1 MREPLRWHPGVWPA
15 AVTPD
20 EIGALLADPRRR
32 LEVVGDGAVRAVGY
46 GGELRPGGGGFEA
59 LGSLPAMY
67 PEWLGD
73 PTFASTHRVRFPY
86 IAGEMAN
93 GISTT
98 RMVVAMARAG
108 MLSFFGAGGLGAA
121 RVEAALRELSETLRS
136 SPNWGVN
143 LLHSP
148 NEPGYEDRVVD
159 LVHHHGVVN
168 VSVSAFMDLTP
179 AVVRCAATGLHT
191 DPEGRI
197 VRRTR
202 LFAKVSRPE
211 VAEKFMSP
219 APDELLRA
227 LLEQGRLT
235 ADEVSLARRI
245 PLATDVT
252 VEADSGGH
260 TDNRP
265 LTVILPAMLAL
276 RDTLSRRHGYAERVR
291 VGAAGGLGDPL
302 AVASAFACGADYV
315 VTGTVNQRSVEA
327 GTSDEVKRL
336 LAEADLADVTMAPA
350 SDMFEYGIKVQVLRR
365 GTMYANRAA
374 GLYEAYCRYD
384 SLERIPTGVRDRMER
399 DLLRA
404 GFDEAWAA
412 TRRYW
417 ADRDPDQIA
426 VAERDPKHRM
436 ALVFRSYLGQAS
448 RWAITGEP
456 SRRAD
461 YQVWCGPAIGSF
473 NRWVAGSPLA
483 EQQHCTVVQIARN
496 LMEGAAVVT
505 RTHQLRS
512 YGVRVSC
519 AGNYVPRLLS

>member
-1 MREPLRWHPGVWPA
+1 MG
-15 AVTPD
+15 
-20 EIGALLADPRRR
+20 G
-32 LEVVGDGAVRAVGY
+32 LEV
-46 GGELRPGGGGFEA
+46 
-59 LGSLPAMY
+59 LGSLPALY

-73 PTFASTHRVRFPY
+73 RTFAATHRVRLPY

-93 GISTT
+93 GISTV
-98 RMVVAMARAG
+98 RMVVAMNRAG
-108 MLSFFGAGGLGAA
+108 LLGFFGAGGLGPAQVRAA
-121 RVEAALRELSETLRS
+121 VQELAETLHPS
-136 SPNWGVN
+136 SNWGVN

-148 NEPGYEDRVVD
+148 NEPGYEDDVID
-159 LVHHHGVVN
+159 LVHHYGVAN
-168 VSVSAFMDLTP
+168 VSASAFMDLTP
-179 AVVRCAATGLHT
+179 AVVRCAATGLQA
-191 DPEGRI
+191 DAQGKI
-197 VRRTR
+197 NRRTR

-219 APDELLRA
+219 APDELLRV
-227 LLEQGRLT
+227 LLDQGRLT
-235 ADEVSLARRI
+235 ADEAALARRV

-265 LTVILPAMLAL
+265 LTVILPAMLGL
-276 RDTLSRRHGYAERVR
+276 RDSLSRRHDYSERIR

-336 LAEADLADVTMAPA
+336 LAEADLADVVMAPA
-350 SDMFEYGIKVQVLRR
+350 SDMFEYGVKVQVLRR
-365 GTMYANRAA
+365 GTMYASRAA
-374 GLYEAYCRYD
+374 GLYEAYRRYD
-384 SLERIPTGVRDRMER
+384 SLERIPAGVRGRIER

-404 GFDEAWAA
+404 GFEEAWAV

-417 ADRDPDQIA
+417 AGRDPGQIT

-473 NRWVAGSPLA
+473 NRWVVGSSLA
-483 EQQHCTVVQIARN
+483 QPENCTVVQIARN

-505 RTHQLRS
+505 RAHQLRS
-512 YGVRVSC
+512 YGVHVPRT
-519 AGNYVPRLLS
+519 GLHVPRLLSSPVVSDL

>member
-1 MREPLRWHPGVWPA
+1 
-15 AVTPD
+15 
-20 EIGALLADPRRR
+20 
-32 LEVVGDGAVRAVGY
+32 
-46 GGELRPGGGGFEA
+46 
-59 LGSLPAMY
+59 MY

-73 PTFASTHRVRFPY
+73 PTFGATHGVRFPY
-86 IAGEMAN
+86 IAGEMAH

-108 MLSFFGAGGLGAA
+108 MLGFFGAGGLGMA
-121 RVEAALRELSETLRS
+121 RVQAGLQELSETLRHS
-136 SPNWGVN
+136 SNWGVN

-148 NEPGYEDRVVD
+148 NEPGYEDQVID
-159 LVHHHGVVN
+159 LMHHYRVVN

-179 AVVRCAATGLHT
+179 AVVRCAAAGLHA
-191 DPEGRI
+191 DAQGK
-197 VRRTR
+197 VNRRTR

-219 APDELLRA
+219 APIELLRV
-227 LLEQGRLT
+227 LLDQGRLT
-235 ADEVSLARRI
+235 ADEAALARRV

-276 RDTLSRRHGYAERVR
+276 RDALWRRHGYAEPVR

-336 LAEADLADVTMAPA
+336 LTEADLADVTMAPA
-350 SDMFEYGIKVQVLRR
+350 SDMFEYGVKVQVLRR
-365 GTMYANRAA
+365 GTMYASRAA

-384 SLERIPTGVRDRMER
+384 SLEQIPAGVRARMER

-404 GFDEAWAA
+404 GFEEAWAA
-412 TRRYW
+412 TRLYW
-417 ADRDPDQIA
+417 ADRDPGQIA

-436 ALVFRSYLGQAS
+436 ALIFRSYLGRAS
-448 RWAITGEP
+448 HWAITGEP

-483 EQQHCTVVQIARN
+483 EPQNCTVVQIARN
-496 LMEGAAVVT
+496 LMEGAAAVT
-505 RTHQLRS
+505 RAHQLRS
-512 YGVRVSC
+512 YGVRVPC
-519 AGNYVPRLLS
+519 TGVYAPRLLT